1 MPYASWMTDR
11 KAKSRTGET
20 TLPTAVRHRRLSAV
34 AAPVRGLAKK
44 LLGGKAA
51 VEASVM
57 LDWPA
62 IVGAELAA
70 RCQPRKL
77 ARGRG
82 ANAGAATLHLTV
94 DAPFAL
100 EIQYSA
106 PQIME
111 RVNRYLGYAA
121 VARLALHQGTLD
133 REEKPRP
140 PRLPPLAPPA
150 RQQLERDI
158 SGIADEGLRQ
168 ALDRLGQAVLAKPG
182 GKR

>member
-1 MPYASWMTDR
+1 MPKDDTPIAS
-11 KAKSRTGET
+11 
-20 TLPTAVRHRRLSAV
+20 AVRHRRLSAV

-51 VEASVM
+51 AEASVM

-62 IVGAELAA
+62 IVGLETAE
-70 RCQPRKL
+70 RCQPRRL

-94 DAPFAL
+94 DGAFAL
-100 EIQYSA
+100 EIQYMA
-106 PQIME
+106 PQILE

-121 VARLALHQGTLD
+121 VARLTLHQGTLD
-133 REEKPRP
+133 RQEKPQR
-140 PRLPPLAPPA
+140 RQLAPLDAPA
-150 RQQLERDI
+150 RKKLDDGL

-168 ALDRLGQAVLAKPG
+168 ALDKLGQAVLAKQG
-182 GKR
+182 GKG